1 MTRVPA
7 APAAPAAPIRRGEI
21 YWAVA
26 PRPELAGEGQ
36 ELDAAVAHPHVIVQD
51 DVLNDSRLP
60 TVVAVALTSNRRR
73 ASEPGNVL
81 LEAGEAGLEK
91 ASVVVVSQVS
101 SIAKA
106 ALGACIGQLSPA
118 RLEQIFDGMRFVQ
131 ALQR

>member
-1 MTRVPA
+1 MTIVPA
-7 APAAPAAPIRRGEI
+7 APASPIRRGEI

-26 PRPELAGEGQ
+26 PRPDLEGEA
-36 ELDAAVAHPHVIVQD
+36 EAPAAAVAHPHVIVQD

>member
-1 MTRVPA
+1 M
-7 APAAPAAPIRRGEI
+7 
-21 YWAVA
+21 A

>member
-1 MTRVPA
+1 MTLVPA
-7 APAAPAAPIRRGEI
+7 APTSPIRRGEI

-26 PRPELAGEGQ
+26 PRPDLEGEG
-36 ELDAAVAHPHVIVQD
+36 EEPAAAVAHPHVIVQD

-60 TVVAVALTSNRRR
+60 TVVVVALTSNRRR

-81 LEAGEAGLEK
+81 LEAGEAGLDK